1 MKHHPTGLVQPFGS
15 ATGVSSTLVAEPC
28 APSRVE
34 VQGLLFFFVVAANIL
49 QEFSK
54 GDDAGGCER
63 SSAR

>member
-1 MKHHPTGLVQPFGS
+1 MQHNPTGLVQSFGS

-34 VQGLLFFFVVAANIL
+34 VQGLLFFLVAANIL

-54 GDDAGGCER
+54 GDDVGGCER